1 MEQNEEIMYMVLK
14 INRTVN
20 LNEKEIEVEG
30 VEGYIPVFK
39 TLEKAKEKAQNG
51 KYRISQIRIVE

>member
-14 INRTVN
+14 MNRTVN

-30 VEGYIPVFK
+30 
-39 TLEKAKEKAQNG
+39 
-51 KYRISQIRIVE
+51 